1 MYDLDILENSLVDDE
16 EDEILATEGAV
27 EVAKVLAAVAAALAL
42 GAALIVIIRKIKKKK
57 QAKAAQEE
65 VLKDRKVQ
73 GELDYCDEMMKEINA
88 EMESLKDQRAKLK
101 KEQTEIKVRIKE
113 INKHIKK
120 MKGFIKPVSRLA
132 KSASLP
138 MDKVAKLAN
147 AIQDNLTYNKVAKES
162 ADEYEQEL
170 KNLFESVYENS
181 EEYYKEE
188 SVESK
193 DDFSFSDILG

>member
-16 EDEILATEGAV
+16 DEIVATEGAV

>member
-1 MYDLDILENSLVDDE
+1 MYDLDILESSLVDDE

>member
-16 EDEILATEGAV
+16 DEIVATEGAV

-42 GAALIVIIRKIKKKK
+42 GAALIVIIRKVKKKK
-57 QAKAAQEE
+57 EAKAAQEE
-65 VLKDRKVQ
+65 ALKNKNVQ
-73 GELDYCDEMMKEINA
+73 GELDYCDEMMKDINA
-88 EMESLKDQRAKLK
+88 EIESLKDQRAKLK
-101 KEQTEIKVRIKE
+101 KEQKEIKARIKE

-120 MKGFIKPVSRLA
+120 MKSFIKPVSRLA

-147 AIQDNLTYNKVAKES
+147 TIQDNLTYTKVAKES

-170 KNLFESVYENS
+170 ENLFESVYENS
-181 EEYYKEE
+181 EGYYKEE
-188 SVESK
+188 STESRGE
-193 DDFSFSDILG
+193 FSFSDILG